1 MESTTNSIV
10 TLSADE
16 GHSISVVGDT
26 YKIIIG
32 GEQTNGTYSLIDMLI
47 PPEGGPPPHSH
58 VTYQESFYIID
69 GQIEVITKEKKYS
82 ATKGSYVNIPFKG
95 PVHKF
100 TNKTDKNAHILCL
113 ITPAGMEKMF
123 EEIGKPVEDG
133 MFLPPPLQMKPE
145 EQKQIK
151 SIAEKY
157 GQKLYPPDY
166 LD

>member
-1 MESTTNSIV
+1 MSSTNNLPIAV
-10 TLSADE
+10 AADE
-16 GHSISVVGDT
+16 GSKISVVGDT
-26 YKIIIG
+26 YRIIIG
-32 GEQTNGTYSLIDMLI
+32 SKQTNGAYALIDMVI
-47 PPEGGPPPHSH
+47 PPRGGPPPHSH
-58 VTYQESFYIID
+58 ATFQEAFYIIN
-69 GQIEVITKEKKYS
+69 GEIEVITKEKKYS
-82 ATKGSYVNIPFKG
+82 TTRGSYVNIPFNG

-100 TNKTDKNAHILCL
+100 INKTDKNAHILCL

-123 EEIGKPVEDG
+123 EEIGKPVADG
-133 MFLPPPLQMKPE
+133 MFLPPPSQMTPE